1 LLQRHSCLLLIGCE
15 RTFDDE
21 TFVLKRIIFL
31 AQKDSISNVRSDG
44 DNDGDIV
51 VRVKR
56 GHIFSGDFN
65 GGTVTLFYTE
75 GFTDLG
81 KLNDDGSF
89 LGSSQFSILP

>member
-1 LLQRHSCLLLIGCE
+1 MRE
-15 RTFDDE
+15 RFDDE

-31 AQKDSISNVRSDG
+31 FFQKDSISNVKREG

-65 GGTVTLFYTE
+65 GGTVTLFFYRAFH
-75 GFTDLG
+75 GFG
-81 KLNDDGSF
+81 
-89 LGSSQFSILP
+89 QAC